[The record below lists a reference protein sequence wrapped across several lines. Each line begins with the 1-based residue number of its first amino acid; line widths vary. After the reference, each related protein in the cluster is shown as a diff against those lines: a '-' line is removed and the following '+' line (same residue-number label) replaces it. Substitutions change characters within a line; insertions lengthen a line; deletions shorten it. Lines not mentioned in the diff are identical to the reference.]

1 MNLGTLDFA
10 KLLPRWMRDDDYNI
24 ALADA
29 ITDVLGTD
37 LARVKTLRVWDQVD
51 KLTSEE
57 LDELAWEMDIDW
69 WESAWEIEIKRDVIK
84 TAQKIISTKGTK
96 YSVVAALTAIFGSVT
111 VLEWFDYGGDPY
123 HFKVETKNQMT
134 PEKMAKFIK
143 TIDNIKPVKAV
154 LDSVDVVSPSTGSI
168 AIGALN
174 TSYNKNI
181 IIMEV

>member
-1 MNLGTLDFA
+1 
-10 KLLPRWMRDDDYNI
+10 
-24 ALADA
+24 
-29 ITDVLGTD
+29 
-37 LARVKTLRVWDQVD
+37 
-51 KLTSEE
+51 
-57 LDELAWEMDIDW
+57 
-69 WESAWEIEIKRDVIK
+69 
-84 TAQKIISTKGTK
+84 
-96 YSVVAALTAIFGSVT
+96 
-111 VLEWFDYGGDPY
+111 
-123 HFKVETKNQMT
+123 MT